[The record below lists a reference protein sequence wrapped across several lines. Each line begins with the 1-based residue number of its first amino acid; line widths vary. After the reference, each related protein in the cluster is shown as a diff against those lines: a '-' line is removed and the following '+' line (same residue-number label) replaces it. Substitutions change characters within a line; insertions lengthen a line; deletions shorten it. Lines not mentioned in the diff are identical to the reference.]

1 MQQYQIMSDTS
12 CDIPASLL
20 EQLHVAF
27 VPYYVS
33 FDQETYY
40 KELIELT
47 PDDFYD
53 KINAEHLFPKTS
65 LPSVQDYMDA
75 MEPVLKDGRDVFCMC
90 LTSKFS
96 GSYQSA
102 LNARNILSESYP
114 DRIIKVMDTACV
126 TGSQG
131 LLVYEACRMRDAG
144 MDIETLEQKL
154 NILKNTTKINFT
166 VDSLEY
172 LQKGGRIGKAAALAG
187 TILNIKPI
195 IIMQDG
201 ELHPESKVRGHKKA
215 LKTILDMT
223 RNEIGAE
230 KEKYRICIVRGEKER
245 HQTAV
250 EIADTLR
257 AEGFDVSNTV
267 YTVGI
272 TIGTHAGPTP
282 IGICYIK
289 KYEYID

>member
-1 MQQYQIMSDTS
+1 MQQYQIISDTS
-12 CDIPASLL
+12 CDIPKSML
-20 EQLHVAF
+20 EELHVTF

-53 KINAEHLFPKTS
+53 KINREHLFPKTS

-75 MEPVLKDGRDVFCMC
+75 MEPVLKEGRDVFCMC
-90 LTSKFS
+90 LTAKFS

-114 DRIIKVMDTACV
+114 NRIIKVIDSACA

-144 MDIETLEQKL
+144 MDIHTLEEKVER
-154 NILKNTTKINFT
+154 LKTTTKINFT

-195 IIMQDG
+195 IIMQHG

-223 RNEIGAE
+223 RNEIGDK
-230 KEKYRICIVRGEKER
+230 KESYFICVIRGEKER
-245 HQTAV
+245 LPAAK

-257 AEGFDVSNTV
+257 NEGFDVAETV

-289 KYEYID
+289 KYEYLD

>member
-1 MQQYQIMSDTS
+1 MPTYKILSDTS
-12 CDIPASLL
+12 CDMPVPLL
-20 EQLHVAF
+20 EKLDVTY
-27 VPYYVS
+27 VPFHVS
-33 FDQETYY
+33 FDMEHYL
-40 KELIELT
+40 KELRDIT

-53 KINAEHLFPKTS
+53 KINAEKLFPKTS

-75 MEPVLKDGRDVFCMC
+75 MEPVLKDGKDVFCMC

-102 LNARNILSESYP
+102 VNAANILSESYP
-114 DRIIKVMDTACV
+114 DRKIRVMDTTCV

-144 MDIETLEQKL
+144 FSLEKMAEILDKQKD
-154 NILKNTTKINFT
+154 TTKINFT

-172 LQKGGRIGKAAALAG
+172 LQKGGRIGKASALAG

-195 IIMQDG
+195 IIMKDG

-215 LKTILDMT
+215 LKTIMDMT

-230 KEKYRICIVRGEKER
+230 KEKYQVLFVRGEKER
-245 HQTAV
+245 QATA
-250 EIADTLR
+250 EEMRKELA
-257 AEGFDVSNTV
+257 AEGFDVMDEIWP
-267 YTVGI
+267 VGI

-289 KYEYID
+289 KYEFV